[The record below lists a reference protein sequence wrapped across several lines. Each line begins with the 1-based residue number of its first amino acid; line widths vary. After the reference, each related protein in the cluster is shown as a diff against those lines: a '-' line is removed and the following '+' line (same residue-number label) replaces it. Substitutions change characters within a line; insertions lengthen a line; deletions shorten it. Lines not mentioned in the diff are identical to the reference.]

1 MTRLKVLLIAP
12 NCDGTDVGE
21 SWWAYQWARALG
33 SEVDLILLTFQR
45 ASRVPVAEQLPNVEV
60 NTCAEPNWLTGHE
73 RLNAM
78 LKPAYPIFYGW
89 ARTWI
94 RQALREGRCF
104 DLGHQLTPL
113 ALRYPSPFTGMG
125 LPYVFGPLGGSLD
138 TPPGFRTECGS
149 AAWFTKLRQI
159 DRFRLRWD
167 PSLRR
172 SYSEAALVLGVA
184 PYVRRVMDGIPLKR
198 FEVTSECGID
208 SLAPASLRARP
219 EQGRLKLLHVG
230 RGVRT
235 KGLRDVIRALALLAD
250 FPGVTLDCAGQGEE
264 MALCQ
269 REAERLGVSDRVRF
283 HGQIPRCDVEALY
296 AAADLF
302 VFPSFREPSGSVVF
316 EALRWGLPVI
326 ATNRGGPAYVIDNS
340 CGLRVQAENPTQLAN
355 DLAAEIRNLAIQ
367 PQQLEALRKG
377 ASRRVEAIGLW
388 PHKAAQMVSYYHEL
402 VDAKDKELA
411 A

>member
-33 SEVDLILLTFQR
+33 SEVDLTLLAFQR
-45 ASRVPVAEQLPNVEV
+45 AGRVPVAEQLPNVEV

-89 ARTWI
+89 ARAWI

-219 EQGRLKLLHVG
+219 EQGRLRLLHVG

-264 MALCQ
+264 M
-269 REAERLGVSDRVRF
+269 LGESIGQGDDLGLQLLSD
-283 HGQIPRCDVEALY
+283 GSQNVEGGKQGSDANASAVKSASHPNR
-296 AAADLF
+296 AACGFDDLVGF
-302 VFPSFREPSGSVVF
+302 GRSEPDAVTPSP
-316 EALRWGLPVI
+316 
-326 ATNRGGPAYVIDNS
+326 
-340 CGLRVQAENPTQLAN
+340 
-355 DLAAEIRNLAIQ
+355 
-367 PQQLEALRKG
+367 
-377 ASRRVEAIGLW
+377 
-388 PHKAAQMVSYYHEL
+388 
-402 VDAKDKELA
+402 
-411 A
+411 